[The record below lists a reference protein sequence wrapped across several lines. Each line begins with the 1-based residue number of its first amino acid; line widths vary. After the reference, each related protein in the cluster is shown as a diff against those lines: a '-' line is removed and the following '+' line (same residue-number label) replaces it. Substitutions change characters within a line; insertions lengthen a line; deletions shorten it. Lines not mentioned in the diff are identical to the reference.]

1 MTDYQP
7 SRTAELHRT
16 TAETDVRVRLVLDGS
31 GQADIS
37 TGIGFLDHMLTLVAR
52 HGRFDLK
59 VEARG
64 DLEVDDHHT
73 TEDVAIVLGG
83 AVRDAL
89 GDKRG
94 IARYG
99 HAYVPMDEALV
110 RCALDLSGRPY
121 AVWNVRL
128 PVDKVGGFDTE
139 LGEHFFRS
147 LAFNALM
154 TLHVDLIRGGNGH
167 HILEAA
173 FKSTAVALHAA
184 TRIVRDDLPST
195 KEAL

>member
-1 MTDYQP
+1 M
-7 SRTAELHRT
+7 RTAEIQRQ
-16 TAETDVRVRLVLDGS
+16 TAETDVRVSIDLDGS
-31 GQADIS
+31 GTAEIA
-37 TGIGFLDHMLTLVAR
+37 TGIGFLDHMLALVAR
-52 HGRFDLK
+52 HGRFDLR
-59 VEARG
+59 VEAQG

-73 TEDVAIVLGG
+73 TEDVGIVLGQ
-83 AVRDAL
+83 ALREAL

-110 RCALDLSGRPY
+110 RCALDLSGRPF
-121 AVWNVRL
+121 AVWDMPL
-128 PVDKVGGFDTE
+128 PAAKIGGFDTE

-154 TLHVDLIRGGNGH
+154 TLHIDLIRGQNAH
-167 HILEAA
+167 HILEGA
-173 FKSTAVALHAA
+173 FKGVALSLHAA
-184 TRIVRDDLPST
+184 TRVVREDLPST

>member
-1 MTDYQP
+1 M
-7 SRTAELHRT
+7 RTADIHRQ
-16 TAETDVRVRLVLDGS
+16 TAETDVRVGLDLDGS
-31 GQADIS
+31 GRADVS

-52 HGRFDLK
+52 HGRFDLN

-73 TEDVAIVLGG
+73 TEDVAIVFGQAL
-83 AVRDAL
+83 REAL

-99 HAYVPMDEALV
+99 HAYAPMDETLV

-121 AVWNVRL
+121 AVWAVPL
-128 PVDKVGGFDTE
+128 PAGKVGGFDTE

-147 LAFNALM
+147 LAFNALL
-154 TLHVDLIRGGNGH
+154 TLHMDLIRGENAH

-173 FKSTAVALHAA
+173 FKSLALALHAA
-184 TRIVRDDLPST
+184 TRVVREDLPST